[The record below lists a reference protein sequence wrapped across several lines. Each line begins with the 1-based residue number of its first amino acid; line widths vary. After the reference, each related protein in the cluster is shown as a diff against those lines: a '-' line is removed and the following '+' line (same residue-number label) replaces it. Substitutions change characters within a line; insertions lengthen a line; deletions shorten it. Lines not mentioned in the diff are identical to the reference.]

1 VSRRDR
7 SSAAAPAACIDGA
20 AVGSAAALDR
30 ATALLASARRLLVT
44 GLADATL
51 EAIQA
56 ACDLAEAAGGAI
68 DAAAAEVASPAAP
81 LVARSGSITADVGE
95 LRDRADLVLLWQ
107 AAPDALEPG
116 FAADVLAA
124 PLADGSRRE
133 VIVVGPE
140 ALAGSRH
147 LPLPGEAAV
156 DAARLLHAMLL
167 GHPLPAGNPA
177 ADVVAEACREL
188 EAAIRV
194 AGCVGIVSWPTAD
207 PLGLSHWAVS
217 LLVRA
222 INHERPAF
230 SVPLAPS
237 PAGRLANAAGA
248 AAVLTWRYGASGAIA
263 RADRLGGDF
272 RPAECSAA
280 TMIDRGEVDVVL
292 AVGRLPPEVEAAIAS
307 RSADLAVIRVDDRSD
322 EPPGCAGPC
331 VHIRCGPSAGTIL
344 RTDGR
349 EQAVGA
355 DEAAGGASMTAVL
368 ESLRGRLDRLSRGLP
383 S

>member
-7 SSAAAPAACIDGA
+7 SSAAEPAACIDGA
-20 AVGSAAALDR
+20 AAGAEAALDR

-44 GLADATL
+44 GLADTTL

-56 ACDLAEAAGGAI
+56 ACDLAEVVGGAI

-81 LVARSGSITADVGE
+81 LVARAGSITADIGE

-133 VIVVGPE
+133 VIVVGQE
-140 ALAGSRH
+140 ALAGGRH

-156 DAARLLHAMLL
+156 DAARLLEAMLR
-167 GHPLPAGNPA
+167 GHPVPPGNPA
-177 ADVVAEACREL
+177 ADVVARACREL
-188 EAAIRV
+188 EAAIRE
-194 AGCVGIVSWPTAD
+194 ARCVGIVSWPAAD
-207 PLGLSHWAVS
+207 PLGLSDWAVS
-217 LLVRA
+217 LLVRT

-230 SVPLAPS
+230 RVPLAAS

-248 AAVLTWRYGASGAIA
+248 AAVLTWRYGAGGAIA

-280 TMIDRGEVDVVL
+280 TMIDRGEVDLVL
-292 AVGRLPPEVEAAIAS
+292 AVGRLPPEVEGAIAS

-331 VHIRCGPSAGTIL
+331 IHLRCGPPVGTIL
-344 RTDGR
+344 RADGR

-355 DEAAGGASMTAVL
+355 NEDAGDAASIAAVL
-368 ESLRGRLDRLSRGLP
+368 ESLRDRLSRE
-383 S
+383 SRS

>member
-7 SSAAAPAACIDGA
+7 STAAEPAACIDGA

-30 ATALLASARRLLVT
+30 AAALLASARRLLVT

-51 EAIQA
+51 ETVQA

-81 LVARSGSITADVGE
+81 PVARAGSITADLAE
-95 LRDRADLVLLWQ
+95 LRDRADLVILWF
-107 AAPDALEPG
+107 ADPDALAPG
-116 FAADVLAA
+116 VAADVLPA

-133 VIVVGPE
+133 VIAVGP
-140 ALAGSRH
+140 APAGVGRH

-167 GHPLPAGNPA
+167 GHPVPAGNPA
-177 ADVVAEACREL
+177 ADVVAGACHEL
-188 EAAIRV
+188 ATAIRE
-194 AGCVGIVSWPTAD
+194 AGCVGIVTCPAAD
-207 PLGLSHWAVS
+207 PLGLATWAIN
-217 LLVRA
+217 LLIRA

-230 SVPLAPS
+230 MFPFAAR
-237 PAGRLANAAGA
+237 PAGRLDNATGA
-248 AAVLTWRYGASGAIA
+248 AAVLTWRYGAAGAIA

-280 TMIDRGEVDVVL
+280 TMIDRGEVDLVL
-292 AVGRLPPEVEAAIAS
+292 AVGRLPAEVEEAIAS
-307 RSADLAVIRVDDRSD
+307 RAADLAVIRIDDRSD
-322 EPPGCAGPC
+322 EPLGCAGPC
-331 VHIRCGPSAGTIL
+331 VHLRCGLPAGTIL
-344 RTDGR
+344 RADGR

-355 DEAAGGASMTAVL
+355 DKAAGDAASMTAVL
-368 ESLRGRLDRLSRGLP
+368 ESLRDRLAREPRS
-383 S
+383 